1 MTVHQLARRGDVDE
15 LRSRF
20 AKEGA
25 AFLTSGET
33 GKPRAAGW
41 SEECAL
47 HTAARHDQAEAVR
60 VLVKELRLPVD
71 GVDKWGRAAVHVAAN
86 YGSVEALRELK
97 ACGAAL
103 DLAQR
108 NGWHAAHV
116 AARANCVEGLEALH
130 ELGADIMAQDGNEG
144 HTPLHTAVVHDSRGA
159 LLALLRM
166 GACSPDAHNARGDCA
181 AHLCAFHGRVQLLC
195 DLATAGADLL
205 AVDARGNTPAHCG
218 ASLDQVPVL
227 DACVE
232 LLLARFRDASAL
244 LLAEESSAATR
255 ASPQSGRGSPTHDFK
270 HWAGADDRPESAASQ
285 RSQAEGKQA
294 EGKHGHGSRPH
305 TPSDGHHHGSRPHT
319 PSGGQ
324 EKHHRHHHHGSRPHT
339 PADAKSE
346 HASRP
351 HTPAISAAGGG
362 GTAEAPAPERQAKA
376 VGSVVGALTQPKGS
390 ALTIGQRMRR
400 ASFVDTMADTGEVS
414 DARGRRGGSGK
425 AKTLHIE
432 YGGILDT
439 LPHAAAFSGAL
450 TSIKWLHGMG
460 FPMCSRDSAGATPMH
475 KAAHA
480 NNVAVIEYLYEHGGK
495 EALVV
500 RDSDGETPAQL
511 ARRMQSNGAYL
522 RLNEIEVAQKEA
534 EDKKRKEE
542 RAEAYGKHAEE
553 VGSLTKEGENSVS

>member
-1 MTVHQLARRGDVDE
+1 MPGRSLKAMTVHQLARRGDVDE

-159 LLALLRM
+159 LLALLGM

-195 DLATAGADLL
+195 DLVVAGADLL
-205 AVDARGNTPAHCG
+205 AVDARGNTPAHCA

-244 LLAEESSAATR
+244 LLAEESSAPAR

-270 HWAGADDRPESAASQ
+270 HWAGADERPESAASH
-285 RSQAEGKQA
+285 RSQASHHSRQDMQA

-339 PADAKSE
+339 PANADAKSE

-351 HTPAISAAGGG
+351 HTPAIAAAGGG
-362 GTAEAPAPERQAKA
+362 GTA
-376 VGSVVGALTQPKGS
+376 VGALMQPKGS

-400 ASFVDTMADTGEVS
+400 ASFVDTMADTGGVS

-450 TSIKWLHGMG
+450 TSIEWLHDMG

-480 NNVAVIEYLYEHGGK
+480 NNVAVIEYLHGHGGK
-495 EALVV
+495 EALDV
-500 RDSDGETPAQL
+500 RDRDGETPAQL
-511 ARRMQSNGAYL
+511 ARRMQSNGAFL

-542 RAEAYGKHAEE
+542 RAKAYG
-553 VGSLTKEGENSVS
+553 TKGEENSAS